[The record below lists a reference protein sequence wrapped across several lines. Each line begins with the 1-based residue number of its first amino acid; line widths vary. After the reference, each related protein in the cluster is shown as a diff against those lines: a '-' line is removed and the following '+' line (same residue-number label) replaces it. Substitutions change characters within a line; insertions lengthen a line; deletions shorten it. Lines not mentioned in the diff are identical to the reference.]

1 MKIKTREQ
9 DHGYLQR
16 LQSLMRDD
24 LSPVEDLE
32 FDQLVTLISLYEL
45 ETLSKGEIE

>member
-9 DHGYLQR
+9 YEGYLNR

-24 LSPVEDLE
+24 LSPDEDLE
-32 FDQLVTLISLYEL
+32 FDELVKLISLYEL
-45 ETLSKGEIE
+45 ETLGQEK